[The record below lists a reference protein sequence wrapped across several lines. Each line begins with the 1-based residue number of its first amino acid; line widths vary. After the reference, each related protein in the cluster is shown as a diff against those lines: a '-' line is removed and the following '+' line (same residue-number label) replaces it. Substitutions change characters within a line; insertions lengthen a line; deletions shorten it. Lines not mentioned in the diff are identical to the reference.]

1 MSQKALDPPTPSA
14 PSSSDASIGTVPS
27 AAPAIAQTPGGA
39 LSTALRTF
47 IQTLQQQTARHTD
60 IIDIFARALKEMNRE
75 LKQEKVRREISDRHL
90 QEAQSRIARLEKTVQ
105 ALARQSWVH

>member
-1 MSQKALDPPTPSA
+1 MSQKAFEPPTPSA
-14 PSSSDASIGTVPS
+14 PTSSDAASIETEPAAVP
-27 AAPAIAQTPGGA
+27 AQTASGA
-39 LSTALRTF
+39 LSSALRGF

-90 QEAQSRIARLEKTVQ
+90 QEAESRIARLEKTVQ